1 MSAPPSAELR
11 DLLALHLTPGVG
23 PRTAAA
29 LLERFGTA
37 AAVLRAAEAQLRDV
51 PNVGPKIAQA
61 VLGAA
66 ANPEVNA
73 ELERVAK
80 AQVRLLV
87 KATPDYP
94 ASIASI
100 PDPPLLLYM
109 RGALTSADAGA
120 VALVGSRHC
129 TDHGRR
135 TAAKLAAGL
144 VRAGV
149 TVISGLARGIDGI
162 AHRAALEAGGRT
174 VAVLAGGLSRI
185 YPPEHRGLADQVA
198 ASGAL
203 LTESSMMQEPL
214 AGLFPGRNR
223 LISGLS
229 RVIVIVEAGEGSGA
243 LHTAHHA
250 AEQGRTVMAVPGPA
264 DAEASAGCHALIRDG
279 AVLCRGPDDV
289 LEELHGVSAVSQA
302 AKAAGAPSASAEK
315 TPPPGLTDEQR
326 RVWDFLAGGV
336 RTVDEL
342 AQHLGLT
349 APQLAG
355 ALMTMEMKR
364 AIRRLPGNRYERS

>member
-1 MSAPPSAELR
+1 MPMPPSTELR
-11 DLLALHLTPGVG
+11 ELLALHLTPGVG

-29 LLERFGTA
+29 LLERFGSA
-37 AAVLRAAEAQLRDV
+37 PAILRATEAQLCDV
-51 PNVGPKIAQA
+51 PHVGPKLAQSLA
-61 VLGAA
+61 GAA
-66 ANPEVNA
+66 ANSEVLA
-73 ELERVAK
+73 ELKRVAE
-80 AQVRLLV
+80 AQVRLLA
-87 KATPDYP
+87 KGAPDYP

-109 RGALTSADAGA
+109 RGELTPADACA

-129 TDHGRR
+129 TDYGRR

-144 VRAGV
+144 VRVGTTIV
-149 TVISGLARGIDGI
+149 SGLARGIDGVS
-162 AHRAALEAGGRT
+162 HKAALEAGGRT

-185 YPPEHRGLADQVA
+185 YPPEHRGLADHVA

-203 LTESSMMQEPL
+203 LTESSMAQEPL

-229 RVIVIVEAGEGSGA
+229 RVVVIVEAGEGSGA

-250 AEQGRTVMAVPGPA
+250 TEQGRTVMAVPGPA
-264 DAEASAGCHALIRDG
+264 DAEASAGCNALIRDG
-279 AVLCRGPDDV
+279 AILCRGPDDV
-289 LEELHGVSAVSQA
+289 LEELHGVSAVSRATKDSGA
-302 AKAAGAPSASAEK
+302 APAPTEKA
-315 TPPPGLTDEQR
+315 PPPGLTDEQR

-349 APQLAG
+349 APQLGA
-355 ALMTMEMKR
+355 ALMMMEMKR
-364 AIRRLPGNRYERS
+364 AVRRLPGSRYERA

>member
-1 MSAPPSAELR
+1 
-11 DLLALHLTPGVG
+11 
-23 PRTAAA
+23 
-29 LLERFGTA
+29 
-37 AAVLRAAEAQLRDV
+37 
-51 PNVGPKIAQA
+51 
-61 VLGAA
+61 
-66 ANPEVNA
+66 
-73 ELERVAK
+73 
-80 AQVRLLV
+80 
-87 KATPDYP
+87 
-94 ASIASI
+94 
-100 PDPPLLLYM
+100 
-109 RGALTSADAGA
+109 
-120 VALVGSRHC
+120 
-129 TDHGRR
+129 
-135 TAAKLAAGL
+135 
-144 VRAGV
+144 
-149 TVISGLARGIDGI
+149 VISGLARGIDGV

-174 VAVLAGGLSRI
+174 IAVLAGGLSRI

-214 AGLFPGRNR
+214 AGLFPARNR

-250 AEQGRTVMAVPGPA
+250 AEQGRTVMAVPGPP
-264 DAEASAGCHALIRDG
+264 DAEASAGCNALIRDG
-279 AVLCRGPDDV
+279 AVLCRGADDV

-302 AKAAGAPSASAEK
+302 AKAAGGARVPAEK
-315 TPPPGLTDEQR
+315 APPPGLTDDQR

-342 AQHLGLT
+342 AQQLGMT

-355 ALMTMEMKR
+355 ALMRMEMKR

>member
-1 MSAPPSAELR
+1 MPTPSSDLR

-29 LLERFGTA
+29 LLEWFGTA
-37 AAVLRAAEAQLRDV
+37 AAALRASEARLRDV
-51 PNVGPKIAQA
+51 PHVGPKLAQA
-61 VLGAA
+61 VREAA
-66 ANPEVNA
+66 ANPEIDA

-80 AQVRLLV
+80 AQVRLLA
-87 KATPDYP
+87 KGTPDYP
-94 ASIASI
+94 ESVASI

-109 RGALTSADAGA
+109 RGGLTAADAGA

-129 TDHGRR
+129 TGYGQR

-144 VRAGV
+144 ARAGV
-149 TVISGLARGIDGI
+149 TVISGLARGIDGV
-162 AHRAALEAGGRT
+162 AHRASLEAGGRT
-174 VAVLAGGLSRI
+174 IAVLAGGLSRI
-185 YPPEHRGLADQVA
+185 YPPEHKGLADQAA

-214 AGLFPGRNR
+214 PGLFPARNR

-229 RVIVIVEAGEGSGA
+229 RVIVIVEAGESSGA

-250 AEQGRTVMAVPGPA
+250 LEQGRTVMAVPGPV
-264 DAEASAGCHALIRDG
+264 DAEPSAGCNALLRDG

-289 LEELHGVSAVSQA
+289 LEELHGVSAASQS
-302 AKAAGAPSASAEK
+302 AKAAPPAEK
-315 TPPPGLTDEQR
+315 APPPGLTDEQR
-326 RVWDFLAGGV
+326 RVWEFLAGGV

-342 AQHLGLT
+342 AQQLGMT

-355 ALMTMEMKR
+355 ALMHMEMKR
-364 AIRRLPGNRYERS
+364 VIRRLPGNRYERS